1 MIQLSTGARVWL
13 ATATRICGAGSRPWR
28 HDPLGGHLFCFRRKR
43 GDLIQARPAGSRL
56 NSTSPARNG
65 GDYPDR
71 FFYVRDL

>member
-1 MIQLSTGARVWL
+1 VVGDGYTDMRCGFPSL
-13 ATATRICGAGSRPWR
+13 APWVQEMLK

-43 GDLIQARPAGSRL
+43 GDLIQARPAGGRL